1 MGSQGR
7 WSDFQD
13 RTWLKG
19 LLLFVLIA
27 PLVSGVVSRFLK
39 GSHWFSDFEAVEC
52 AGQRLI
58 QGLPIYD
65 PAATCPGMKP
75 SGFVYLPSIAEA
87 FSGMSQALGA
97 DLWRLI
103 YLGVFFLTFGYLL
116 WACFVRREGPGD
128 RWDRLLGLGLVT
140 GSAPYWANI
149 ALPLHAGLCLAAW
162 FAPRRPVVFTISL
175 AIAGA
180 IKPVFLTYGL
190 VLLALPLP
198 IWKRFA
204 LGAVAAAAGLA
215 PTMMFLATG
224 GGLAEEWSRSIDLF
238 IYNVQPGDGFYGWID
253 VLGLSSLGLGPS
265 LAWGLFALSLCGC
278 VIVLAG
284 SGGLQ
289 ARERALLGLGVGA
302 LANPRITPNDTLLL
316 AMLIGSLFALIRL
329 SEMSEPRRRRLAG
342 ALALTCA
349 LGALGQ
355 SLDLGDYAPK
365 VVTLVLTLTLFLL
378 TAWYGMPARAGPP
391 GSEICLPDPQQALS
405 SRYGRQRPPADQRPV
420 HPAQATNGADHRPSH
435 PAHDRLI

>member
-1 MGSQGR
+1 MDVKAR
-7 WSDFQD
+7 WSDF
-13 RTWLKG
+13 RGSVWPRA
-19 LLLFVLIA
+19 LLLLVLVA
-27 PLVSGVVSRFLK
+27 PLVSGVISRFLR

-52 AGQRLI
+52 AGQRLL

-87 FSGMSQALGA
+87 FSWISQTLGSE
-97 DLWRLI
+97 LWRLV
-103 YLGVFFLTFGYLL
+103 YVGVFFLTFAYLL
-116 WACFVRREGPGD
+116 WVCFIRKGGPGE

-149 ALPLHAGLCLAAW
+149 ALPLHAALCLAAW
-162 FAPRRPVVFTISL
+162 YAPRKPVIFTICL

-198 IWKRFA
+198 VWKRFG
-204 LGAVAAAAGLA
+204 LGAAAAVAGLA
-215 PTMMFLATG
+215 PTLAFLTMG

-238 IYNVQPGDGFYGWID
+238 IYDVQPGDGFYGWID
-253 VLGLSSLGLGPS
+253 VLGISSLGLAPS
-265 LAWGLFALSLCGC
+265 LGWALFALGLCGC

-284 SGGLQ
+284 CGGLQ
-289 ARERALLGLGVGA
+289 ARDRALLGLGVGA

-316 AMLIGSLFALIRL
+316 AMLIGALFALIRL
-329 SEMSEPRRRRLAG
+329 SDMSEGKRRRLAG
-342 ALALTCA
+342 ALALICG

-365 VVTLVLTLTLFLL
+365 VVTLALTLTLVLL
-378 TAWYGMPARAGPP
+378 CVGYARTHRRALIDDLLGKPHGIPTASG
-391 GSEICLPDPQQALS
+391 
-405 SRYGRQRPPADQRPV
+405 
-420 HPAQATNGADHRPSH
+420 
-435 PAHDRLI
+435 

>member
-1 MGSQGR
+1 MDAQGR
-7 WSDFQD
+7 WSDFRD

-19 LLLFVLIA
+19 LLLVVLLA

-52 AGQRLI
+52 AGQRLL
-58 QGLPIYD
+58 QGLSIYD
-65 PAATCPGMKP
+65 PAASCPGMKP

-87 FSGMSQALGA
+87 FSAISQALGA

-103 YLGVFFLTFGYLL
+103 YVGIFFLTFGYLL

-149 ALPLHAGLCLAAW
+149 AIPLHAGLCLAAW
-162 FAPRRPVVFTISL
+162 FAPRRPLLFTVCL

-198 IWKRFA
+198 IWKRLG

-215 PTMMFLATG
+215 PTMQFLATG
-224 GGLAEEWSRSIDLF
+224 GGLAAEWSRSIDLF
-238 IYNVQPGDGFYGWID
+238 IYDVQPGDGFYGWID

-278 VIVLAG
+278 VIILAG
-284 SGGLQ
+284 CGGLQ

-329 SEMSEPRRRRLAG
+329 SDMNEQSRRRLAG

-365 VVTLVLTLTLFLL
+365 VVTLGLTLTLFLL
-378 TAWYGMPARAGPP
+378 TVWYAR
-391 GSEICLPDPQQALS
+391 
-405 SRYGRQRPPADQRPV
+405 SRRAVWMGDLLARPPTST
-420 HPAQATNGADHRPSH
+420 H
-435 PAHDRLI
+435 